1 MPPTTHT
8 QRPNRLPT
16 RARLLAVVT
25 LVSGILVAG
34 CGGSAPSQ
42 TTAGG
47 ATTGGATTGG
57 ATKGGSV
64 ATRSTTTG
72 STTTGTGGATGSR
85 SAAHGGYGSGPLA
98 FAKCMR
104 ANGVPSYADPKP
116 GQGGEIPTGNNPAA
130 PAFDRAQRKCEK
142 LIPGSGPP
150 GSGPPPSAK
159 TMAQLRRIAECM
171 RGHGVPQFPDP
182 RTRVP
187 SNLTSPSAGGD
198 IREITDYDGAIL
210 LFPVSMDLQAPA
222 YRHALTAC
230 GAPPLGLP
238 H

>member
-8 QRPNRLPT
+8 ERPTRLR
-16 RARLLAVVT
+16 RARLLTVAT

-42 TTAGG
+42 TTVGGVTTAG
-47 ATTGGATTGG
+47 ATA
-57 ATKGGSV
+57 
-64 ATRSTTTG
+64 G
-72 STTTGTGGATGSR
+72 STTAPGGAGTSSR
-85 SAAHGGYGSGPLA
+85 STAHGGYGSGPLG

-104 ANGVPSYADPKP
+104 ANGVPGYADPKP
-116 GQGGEIPTGNNPAA
+116 GQGGETPTGNNPAA
-130 PAFDRAQRKCEK
+130 PAFDRAQTKCEK

-159 TMAQLRRIAECM
+159 TMAKLRRIAECM

-182 RTRVP
+182 RTSVP
-187 SNLTSPSAGGD
+187 SNLKSPSVLGA
-198 IREITDYDGAIL
+198 IREISDYDGAIL

>member
-1 MPPTTHT
+1 MPPRNHP
-8 QRPNRLPT
+8 QRSI
-16 RARLLAVVT
+16 RLLRAGVLVVAT
-25 LVSGILVAG
+25 LVVAILAAG

-42 TTAGG
+42 TTVGSA
-47 ATTGGATTGG
+47 ATGGAATGG
-57 ATKGGSV
+57 SA
-64 ATRSTTTG
+64 ATRSSTTG
-72 STTTGTGGATGSR
+72 STSFGTGGAIASR
-85 SAAHGGYGSGPLA
+85 STAAGSYGSGPLG

-104 ANGVPSYADPKP
+104 ANGLPNFPDPKP
-116 GQGGEIPTGNNPAA
+116 GGQHEIPAPNNPAA
-130 PAFDRAQRKCEK
+130 PAFDAAQRKCEK

-159 TMAQLRRIAECM
+159 TLARLRRIAECM

-182 RTRVP
+182 RTSVP
-187 SNLTSPSAGGD
+187 SNLKSPNGGGD

-210 LFPVSMDLQAPA
+210 LFPTSMDLQAPA
-222 YRHALTAC
+222 YRHALTVC

>member
-1 MPPTTHT
+1 MPLRNHP
-8 QRPNRLPT
+8 QRSTRLP
-16 RARLLAVVT
+16 RAGVRVLAA
-25 LVSGILVAG
+25 LVSGSLVAG
-34 CGGSAPSQ
+34 CGGSTPTQ
-42 TTAGG
+42 TTVGG

-57 ATKGGSV
+57 SV
-64 ATRSTTTG
+64 ATRSTTTRSTTTG

-85 SAAHGGYGSGPLA
+85 SSAHGSYGSGPLG

-116 GQGGEIPTGNNPAA
+116 GQGGEIPAGNNPAA
-130 PAFDRAQRKCEK
+130 PTFDRAQRKCEK

-159 TMAQLRRIAECM
+159 TLAQLRRIAECM
-171 RGHGVPQFPDP
+171 RGHGAPQFPDP
-182 RTRVP
+182 RTSVP
-187 SNLTSPSAGGD
+187 SNLKSPSVGGE